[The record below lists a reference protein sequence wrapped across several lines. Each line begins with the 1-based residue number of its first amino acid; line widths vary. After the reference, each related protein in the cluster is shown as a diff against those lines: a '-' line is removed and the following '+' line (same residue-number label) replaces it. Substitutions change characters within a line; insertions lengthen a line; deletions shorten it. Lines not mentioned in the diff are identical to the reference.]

1 MKDLK
6 IGEVEYRVI
15 TNVGEIKYGRMNVF
29 NQYIAAVFQGMD
41 IPLFAVTMDK
51 IKAYY
56 NKGEYMQAYNEMINF
71 DTAIKM
77 KDHQLDPLGM
87 CFSLICLADGE
98 KAEVTDES
106 LLKEKLNKMI
116 DDGLEYDVVKEEV
129 VNFMKLYPD
138 KFSPY
143 LQAWEMMKMGVEL

>member
-6 IGEVEYRVI
+6 IGEVKYRLI
-15 TNVGEIKYGRMNVF
+15 TNIGEIKYSRMNVF

-77 KDHQLDPLGM
+77 KDYHLDPLGM
-87 CFSLICLADGE
+87 CFSLICLEDGE
-98 KAEVTDES
+98 DATLTDEAF
-106 LLKEKLNKMI
+106 LKEKLQRMI
-116 DDGLEYDVVKEEV
+116 TEGLDYDVVKKEV